1 MAATNEEVDAD
12 QFPIL
17 VGVFSAVILLCLI
30 TFRSVRVTVCIIVP
44 LSIVSVLCYALMS
57 VLGIGLK
64 TNTLPVAALGVGVGV
79 DYGIYIFSRVV
90 TAMREGADLPEAYL
104 QTLRTTG
111 AAVLVTGLTLA
122 IGVSTWVF
130 SALKFQADMGLLL
143 SFMFLAN
150 MLGALLLLPSM
161 AFFILPRKKN

>member
-1 MAATNEEVDAD
+1 V
-12 QFPIL
+12 PIL
-17 VGVFSAVILLCLI
+17 LYVYAAVVTLCLI
-30 TFRSVRVTVCIIVP
+30 TFRSVRITLCIIVP
-44 LSIVSVLCYALMS
+44 LSIVSVLCYGLMAL
-57 VLGIGLK
+57 LGIGLK

-79 DYGIYIFSRVV
+79 DYGIYIFSRVS
-90 TAMREGADLPEAYL
+90 TAMKEGLSLQEAYL
-104 QTLRTTG
+104 ETLRTTG

-150 MLGALLLLPSM
+150 MLGALLLLPSL
-161 AFFILPRKKN
+161 AYFIMPSQKKN